1 MDTEIGNSGA
11 KLVLTS
17 GMLSY
22 ITNMMG
28 IGAYY
33 SVNNVTIT
41 EGRNYVEHTM
51 PGRKGSVFQDMGRP
65 AIKIVLEGNM
75 SEDGIIYGWRKGGG
89 KFYLEE
95 LHKLCDTGMP
105 VDFLCDMPTLF
116 GVSKVVIQE
125 LEASEV
131 KGRKHNY
138 NYKLTLKEWS
148 EDSSTVSKANLIASL
163 TKDASKQFAKK
174 AIVVAAVAGVAGAYI
189 GVTTMKKDE
198 TLAVAVKA
206 AKSVITAGE
215 SVEVTVTVSD
225 SKGNPVVDADVTLTK
240 VDDSKSLF
248 SGKSDADGKAA
259 ATFEGPADSSGFKNY
274 ELKGAATKTG
284 FQNGEGSGYVT
295 VDSRLRAKIT
305 ADNAAI
311 KASGTPDKA
320 TITVKVTDYANKAVE
335 GATVSITCT
344 STNAKITHANKTT
357 DAEGKTTATVSSTV
371 AATYDI
377 KATATKSPYVDGA
390 ATISIKVT

>member
-1 MDTEIGNSGA
+1 MDVEIGKTGA

-22 ITNMMG
+22 FTNMMG

-33 SVNNVTIT
+33 SINNVTIT

-51 PGRKGSVFQDMGRP
+51 PGRTGSLFQDMGRP

-75 SEDGIIYGWRKGGG
+75 SEDGIIHGWRKGGG

-148 EDSSTVSKANLIASL
+148 EDASSVDMVTFPKSCWLQHASSIIAS
-163 TKDASKQFAKK
+163 
-174 AIVVAAVAGVAGAYI
+174 G
-189 GVTTMKKDE
+189 
-198 TLAVAVKA
+198 
-206 AKSVITAGE
+206 
-215 SVEVTVTVSD
+215 
-225 SKGNPVVDADVTLTK
+225 
-240 VDDSKSLF
+240 SL
-248 SGKSDADGKAA
+248 
-259 ATFEGPADSSGFKNY
+259 
-274 ELKGAATKTG
+274 
-284 FQNGEGSGYVT
+284 GYPP
-295 VDSRLRAKIT
+295 RPRKIRI
-305 ADNAAI
+305 A
-311 KASGTPDKA
+311 
-320 TITVKVTDYANKAVE
+320 
-335 GATVSITCT
+335 
-344 STNAKITHANKTT
+344 
-357 DAEGKTTATVSSTV
+357 
-371 AATYDI
+371 
-377 KATATKSPYVDGA
+377 
-390 ATISIKVT
+390 

>member
-1 MDTEIGNSGA
+1 MDVEIGKTGA

-22 ITNMMG
+22 FTNMMG

-33 SVNNVTIT
+33 SINNVTIT

-51 PGRKGSVFQDMGRP
+51 PGRTGSLFQDMGRP

-75 SEDGIIYGWRKGGG
+75 SEDGIIHGWRKGGG

-148 EDSSTVSKANLIASL
+148 EDASSVDMVKFAASMA
-163 TKDASKQFAKK
+163 TDATKQFAKK
-174 AIVVAAVAGVAGAYI
+174 AIIVAAVAGAAGTYI
-189 GVTTMKKDE
+189 GVTSIKKEE
-198 TLAVAVKA
+198 TLAVAVKG
-206 AKSVITAGE
+206 AKSVIMAGD

-225 SKGNPVVDADVTLTK
+225 SKGNPIVDADVTLTQV
-240 VDDSKSLF
+240 VDGKSLF
-248 SGKSDADGKAA
+248 SGKSDADGKAV
-259 ATFEGPADSSGFKNY
+259 ATFEGPADGSGFKNY
-274 ELKGAATKTG
+274 ELKATATKTE
-284 FQNGEGSGYVT
+284 FKNGEGSGFIT

-305 ADNAAI
+305 ADNSTI
-311 KASGTPDKA
+311 KTSGSPDKA
-320 TITVKVTDYANKAVE
+320 TVTVKVTDYNNKAVE
-335 GATVSITCT
+335 GVTVSITCT
-344 STNAKITHANKTT
+344 STKITITHANKTT
-357 DAEGKTTATVSSTV
+357 NGDGITTATASSTV
-371 AATYDI
+371 AGTYDI
-377 KATATKSPYVDGA
+377 KATATKSPYVDGT

>member
-105 VDFLCDMPTLF
+105 V
-116 GVSKVVIQE
+116 
-125 LEASEV
+125 
-131 KGRKHNY
+131 
-138 NYKLTLKEWS
+138 
-148 EDSSTVSKANLIASL
+148 
-163 TKDASKQFAKK
+163 
-174 AIVVAAVAGVAGAYI
+174 
-189 GVTTMKKDE
+189 
-198 TLAVAVKA
+198 
-206 AKSVITAGE
+206 
-215 SVEVTVTVSD
+215 
-225 SKGNPVVDADVTLTK
+225 
-240 VDDSKSLF
+240 
-248 SGKSDADGKAA
+248 
-259 ATFEGPADSSGFKNY
+259 
-274 ELKGAATKTG
+274 
-284 FQNGEGSGYVT
+284 
-295 VDSRLRAKIT
+295 
-305 ADNAAI
+305 
-311 KASGTPDKA
+311 
-320 TITVKVTDYANKAVE
+320 
-335 GATVSITCT
+335 
-344 STNAKITHANKTT
+344 
-357 DAEGKTTATVSSTV
+357 
-371 AATYDI
+371 
-377 KATATKSPYVDGA
+377 
-390 ATISIKVT
+390 